1 MMGTADPQP
10 SMFYQ
15 ITLEQFVTTDHPLR
29 KIRPLIDTVRLRQL
43 CEPLYAEGGRPSI
56 PPEQLFLALLG
67 GYLVGVTSE
76 RALVRELT
84 GNLALR
90 WFVGLDLDQT
100 PWDHST
106 FSQNRKRRFTK
117 SGLLE
122 QLFDETVALA
132 IKQKLVSQH
141 TTLDGTLVQA
151 NASQKSFVPI
161 EVFLRPEDYKK
172 RIRSLDQTPEEDLGN
187 PTVTFRGERRSNQTH
202 VSTTDPDAKLANK
215 GNGTAAMVGYT
226 VNGLMEN
233 RHWLLLGI
241 NVESF
246 RGLASERDGGRNL
259 IDAFHHKHGRRIH
272 TVGADKGYFAK
283 PFLTAL
289 FRRHIRPHIAAKT
302 TGQEPVHQRVRRLGR
317 TTGYRRSQRARKKIE
332 ELWGEAKCWH
342 GFRRFQRRGLVQV
355 RDEAYLM
362 GWLLNLKRLAKLL
375 PVPALREHRGAA
387 NA

>member
-1 MMGTADPQP
+1 MMGTSDPQP
-10 SMFYQ
+10 SMFYH
-15 ITLEQFVTTDHPLR
+15 INLEQFVTTDHPMR
-29 KIRPLIDTVRLRQL
+29 KIRPLIDTDRIRAL
-43 CEPLYAEGGRPSI
+43 CEPLYADTGRPSI

-67 GYLVGVTSE
+67 GYLLGVTSE

-84 GNLALR
+84 GNLVLR

-106 FSQNRKRRFTK
+106 FSQNRKRRFTE

-122 QLFDETVALA
+122 RLFDETVALA
-132 IKQKLVSQH
+132 IKQNLVSPH
-141 TTLDGTLVQA
+141 ATLDGTLVQA
-151 NASQKSFVPI
+151 NASHKSFVPI
-161 EVFLRPEDYKK
+161 EVFLKPEDYKK
-172 RIRSLDQTPEEDLGN
+172 RIRSLDPTQAQDLGN
-187 PTVTFRGERRSNQTH
+187 PTVTFRGESRSNQTH

-233 RHWLLLGI
+233 RHRLLVGI
-241 NVESF
+241 NVETF
-246 RGLASERDGGRNL
+246 RGPASETEGGRAL
-259 IDAFHHKHGRRIH
+259 IDTFHEKHALRIQ

-289 FRRHIRPHIAAKT
+289 GKRRIIPHIAAKT
-302 TGQEPVHQRVRRLGR
+302 TGREAVHQRVRRLGR
-317 TTGYRRSQRARKKIE
+317 TVGYRLSQRARKKIE

-342 GFRRFQRRGLVQV
+342 GFRRFRRRGLRQV

-362 GWLLNLKRLAKLL
+362 GWLLNLKRLATLL
-375 PVPALREHRGAA
+375 PAPA
-387 NA
+387 